1 MLVVGGR
8 TNQVGESVP
17 LEVYDTESS
26 DWFKF
31 LSIPRFRHCIWLYET
46 GLFVHGGFDQ
56 ETPNVPTDKMMQID
70 LEKLLKNHPN
80 LVKSSAFATR
90 DVFNPQ
96 GVPHP
101 KSQPHRLSNAK
112 IGGDNK
118 PESSNGPRLGDMKP
132 EMKQGFDGKIDS
144 TRNSEQ
150 SISSHLESAG
160 SKGGKDPKTVVQNFR
175 LSPQAIV
182 ATIYGPDDNINNV
195 VSKVSIDKLQEESK
209 KLGIGFHDPLVSKPS
224 AYYEGLYN
232 LFINLLLIPK
242 EYTQDYHF
250 NMKKELITK
259 LCEEVQK
266 ILMNETALLRVRS
279 PIKIFGNIHGQFGD
293 LMKLFDNFGCPSD
306 AVFDGDIDSIDYLF
320 LGDYVDR
327 GYNSLEVVVLL
338 FALKLKY
345 PDQIHLLRGHHEDKV
360 VNKIYG
366 FAEECGSKFSEDITD
381 PSSIF
386 QKINK
391 VFEYLPLA
399 AIIDGKYFCVHGGIG
414 NSLRYAEEI
423 EKMPKPFEI
432 QHFNENAKNSFLQKM
447 VNELLWCDPEVESDS
462 TENSSRGI
470 LGLEEIRCKRFT
482 LERTKKFLEDN
493 NLSLVIRSHEI
504 VKDGFEMIND
514 KIITVVSCLDYCGK
528 LQNAGGILK
537 IKKNFEIIP
546 KIIYPSGQSSGKW
559 NDLDD
564 NAGKN
569 KKFGGGVCVVFNDIE
584 GKIRK
589 MASSPMRVSKKKNI

>member
-80 LVKSSAFATR
+80 LIKSSGFATR

-96 GVPHP
+96 GIPHP
-101 KSQPHRLSNAK
+101 KVSQPHRLSNAK
-112 IGGDNK
+112 IGNA
-118 PESSNGPRLGDMKP
+118 
-132 EMKQGFDGKIDS
+132 DS
-144 TRNSEQ
+144 TRNSE
-150 SISSHLESAG
+150 SNLNSEMK
-160 SKGGKDPKTVVQNFR
+160 SKSELNPHFETKSKEQKTATQNFR

-182 ATIYGPDDNINNV
+182 ATVYGPDENINSV

-209 KLGIGFHDPLVSKPS
+209 KLGIGFHDPLVAKPS

-242 EYTQDYHF
+242 EYALDYRF
-250 NMKKELITK
+250 NMKKELIIK

-266 ILMNETALLRVRS
+266 ILQNESSLLKVRS
-279 PIKIFGNIHGQFGD
+279 PIKIFGNLHGQFGD

-327 GYNSLEVVVLL
+327 GFNSLEVMVLL

-345 PDQIHLLRGHHEDKV
+345 PDQIHLLRGHHEDKI

-366 FAEECGSKFSEDITD
+366 FAEECVAKFGEDITD
-381 PSSIF
+381 PNSIF
-386 QKINK
+386 QKMNK

-399 AIIDGKYFCVHGGIG
+399 AVIDNKFFCVHGGIG
-414 NSLRYAEEI
+414 SSLRYVDEI
-423 EKMPKPFEI
+423 EKIPKPFEI
-432 QHFNENAKNSFLQKM
+432 QHLNENAKNSFLQKI
-447 VNELLWCDPEVESDS
+447 VNELLWCDPVLQDSDNNPNY
-462 TENSSRGI
+462 TDMENSTRGV
-470 LGLEEIRCKRFT
+470 LGLEDIRCKRFT
-482 LERTKKFLEDN
+482 MERTKKFLDDN
-493 NLSLVIRSHEI
+493 NLSLIIRGHEM
-504 VKDGFEMIND
+504 VKDGFEMLND
-514 KIITVVSCLDYCGK
+514 KLITIVSCLDYCNK
-528 LQNAGGILK
+528 HQNAGGILK

-546 KIIYPSGQSSGKW
+546 KIIYPSQQVNGKW
-559 NDLDD
+559 NDLEADAKKK
-564 NAGKN
+564 AGDKN
-569 KKFGGGVCVVFNDIE
+569 LTTNSIVFNDIE
-584 GKIRK
+584 NKIRR
-589 MASSPMRVSKKKNI
+589 MPASPLRTKTISKKNI

>member
-17 LEVYDTESS
+17 LEIYDTESS

-80 LVKSSAFATR
+80 LMKSSAFATR

-101 KSQPHRLSNAK
+101 KNVNPSQQPSHRLSNPK
-112 IGGDNK
+112 IATLD
-118 PESSNGPRLGDMKP
+118 SSR
-132 EMKQGFDGKIDS
+132 DS
-144 TRNSEQ
+144 TSEIK
-150 SISSHLESAG
+150 SKGDIMSAHLEGTASAK
-160 SKGGKDPKTVVQNFR
+160 SKDQKTANQNFR
-175 LSPQAIV
+175 LSPQAII
-182 ATIYGPDDNINNV
+182 ATVYGPEDNLNNI
-195 VSKVSIDKLQEESK
+195 VSKISIDKLQEESK

-242 EYTQDYHF
+242 EYSPDYRF
-250 NMKKELITK
+250 NMKKELILK

-266 ILMNETALLRVRS
+266 ILLNESPLLRVRS

-293 LMKLFDNFGCPSD
+293 LMKIFDNFGTPSD
-306 AVFDGDIDSIDYLF
+306 AVFEGDIDSIDYLF

-327 GYNSLEVVVLL
+327 GFNSIEVVVLL

-360 VNKIYG
+360 VNRIYG
-366 FAEECGSKFSEDITD
+366 FAEECQQKFNEDISD
-381 PSSIF
+381 PGSLF
-386 QKINK
+386 QRINK
-391 VFEYLPLA
+391 VFEYLPFG
-399 AIIDGKYFCVHGGIG
+399 AIIDNKFFCCHGGIG
-414 NSLRYAEEI
+414 ASLRYVDEI
-423 EKMPKPFEI
+423 EKIPKPFEI
-432 QHFNENAKNSFLQKM
+432 QHLNENAKNSYLQKL
-447 VNELLWCDPEVESDS
+447 VNELLWCDPVLSNEEGL
-462 TENSSRGI
+462 ENVNGENNNCRGI
-470 LGLEEIRCKRFT
+470 LGLEEIRCKRFS
-482 LERTKKFLEDN
+482 LERIKKFLDDN
-493 NLSLVIRSHEI
+493 GLSLVIRSHEI
-504 VKDGFEMIND
+504 VKDGFEMLND
-514 KIITVVSCLDYCGK
+514 RLITVVSCLDYCNK
-528 LQNAGGILK
+528 YQNAGGILK

-546 KIIYPSGQSSGKW
+546 KIIYPSSGQPGKW
-559 NDLDD
+559 NDLEDKKKD
-564 NAGKN
+564 GKQI
-569 KKFGGGVCVVFNDIE
+569 GVTFAFNDIE
-584 GKIRK
+584 SKIRK
-589 MASSPMRVSKKKNI
+589 MPPSPMRMKVIINNKKNI

>member
-101 KSQPHRLSNAK
+101 KNMNPQPSHRLSNPK
-112 IGGDNK
+112 IGQM
-118 PESSNGPRLGDMKP
+118 ESNRESLSDIKSKNEIMSAHL
-132 EMKQGFDGKIDS
+132 DG
-144 TRNSEQ
+144 NS
-150 SISSHLESAG
+150 SAK
-160 SKGGKDPKTVVQNFR
+160 SKDQKAAIQNIR
-175 LSPQAIV
+175 LSPQAII
-182 ATIYGPDDNINNV
+182 ATVYGPEDNLNNI
-195 VSKVSIDKLQEESK
+195 VSKIAIDKLQEESK

-242 EYTQDYHF
+242 EYSPDYRF
-250 NMKKELITK
+250 NMKKELILK

-266 ILMNETALLRVRS
+266 ILVNEGPLLRVRS

-293 LMKLFDNFGCPSD
+293 LMKIFDNFGTPSD
-306 AVFDGDIDSIDYLF
+306 AVFEGDIDSIDYLF

-327 GYNSLEVVVLL
+327 GFNSLEVVVLL

-360 VNKIYG
+360 VNRIYG
-366 FAEECGSKFSEDITD
+366 FAEECQQKFGEDVTD
-381 PSSIF
+381 PNSLF
-386 QKINK
+386 QRVNK
-391 VFEYLPLA
+391 VFEYLPFA
-399 AIIDGKYFCVHGGIG
+399 AIIDNKFFCVHGGIG
-414 NSLRYAEEI
+414 NSLRYIDEI
-423 EKMPKPFEI
+423 EKIPKPFEI
-432 QHFNENAKNSFLQKM
+432 QHLNENAKNSYIQKL
-447 VNELLWCDPEVESDS
+447 VNELLWCDPVLGVEEGGEQGGNSDL
-462 TENSSRGI
+462 NPSRGV
-470 LGLEEIRCKRFT
+470 LGLEDIRCKRFSQ
-482 LERTKKFLEDN
+482 ERIKKFLDDN
-493 NLSLVIRSHEI
+493 SLSLVIRSHEMI
-504 VKDGFEMIND
+504 KDGFEMLND
-514 KIITVVSCLDYCGK
+514 RLITVVSCLDYCNKHG
-528 LQNAGGILK
+528 NAGGILK
-537 IKKNFEIIP
+537 IKKNYEIIP
-546 KIIYPSGQSSGKW
+546 KIIYPSAAQPGKW
-559 NDLDD
+559 NELEEKKKD
-564 NAGKN
+564 GKPGPSIA
-569 KKFGGGVCVVFNDIE
+569 FTDIE
-584 GKIRK
+584 NKIRR
-589 MASSPMRVSKKKNI
+589 MPPSPPRKGLNKKNI